1 MRQRGSFQQVGR
13 MFLGF
18 LSAAA
23 FAVLGGC
30 ATSSEPTAASAAT
43 PATAA
48 APGAPPASFADQ
60 VAQGQTLYANN
71 CANCH
76 GDSGQGGPKAPQVVG
91 IKEGALPLDP
101 PPDRKFRKNRFV
113 TVADVASFVV
123 ANMPPGKA
131 GSLTN
136 DQYWAILAFDL
147 HANGIDLPSP
157 LTPEAAQTLT
167 IPR

>member
-23 FAVLGGC
+23 FAVLGSC
-30 ATSSEPTAASAAT
+30 ATSSEPAAP

-48 APGAPPASFADQ
+48 TAGAPPASFADQ
-60 VAQGQTLYANN
+60 VAQGQTLYVNN
-71 CANCH
+71 CAKCH
-76 GDSGQGGPKAPQVVG
+76 GDAGQGTDKAPRVVG

-101 PPDRKFRKNRFV
+101 PADRKVRKNRFV

-157 LTPEAAQTLT
+157 LTPELAQTLT